1 MWKTLIGMFAA
12 PLGAIINKGLAAGS
26 AAIIAWGA
34 AKGWPMSGFEPLLAM
49 AVLAISTAISGF
61 AATQGIQ
68 IPIINAD
75 NTNGVKV
82 VADSTPAATVNA
94 PVK

>member
-1 MWKTLIGMFAA
+1 MWQTLIGMFAA
-12 PLGAIINKGLAAGS
+12 PLGAIINKGLSAGS
-26 AAIIAWGA
+26 AAIIAWGI
-34 AKGWPMSGFEPLLAM
+34 AKGWPMGSFEPLLAM